1 LSGATATFATS
12 SLSLGNHSIKA
23 TYSGD
28 ANNVGSTSAT
38 LVQAVNVP
46 ADSIKLRALQVA
58 VTPVVAQVSGQA
70 ISGAIDNAI
79 EDGFSDNVQPFT
91 SNGSGF
97 TFNFGAQPNGQG
109 TAVASN
115 GVKDFVAAPD
125 RGTHRVD
132 DAFSALAYSGNYTKA
147 PRRNLRQRANGSA
160 GLMRAA

>member
-97 TFNFGAQPNGQG
+97 TFNFGAEPNGQG

-115 GVKDFVAAPD
+115 GVKDLVLRPIAA
-125 RGTHRVD
+125 RTGSMMRSQRLLT
-132 DAFSALAYSGNYTKA
+132 AAITQ
-147 PRRNLRQRANGSA
+147 RRRAEICANA
-160 GLMRAA
+160 RMARLD